1 MINFSLNEL
10 KLIAKSR
17 RTKGYKN
24 MPRERLLNALNES
37 ESVQSENNFDNARI
51 RKIDRSIYEDY
62 YKPIRTSSA
71 FNSNYIEYESKGG
84 KDKVLS
90 TKEYLIITRP
100 YLSDIIMEIQ

>member
-1 MINFSLNEL
+1 MS
-10 KLIAKSR
+10 
-17 RTKGYKN
+17 
-24 MPRERLLNALNES
+24 RERLLNALNES

-51 RKIDRSIYEDY
+51 RKIDLSIDEDY

-71 FNSNYIEYESKGG
+71 FNCNYIEYESKGG

-90 TKEYLIITRP
+90 TKEYLIVTRP

>member
-1 MINFSLNEL
+1 
-10 KLIAKSR
+10 
-17 RTKGYKN
+17 
-24 MPRERLLNALNES
+24 MPRERLLNAFNES
-37 ESVQSENNFDNARI
+37 ESVQSESNFDNARI
-51 RKIDRSIYEDY
+51 RKIDLSIYEDYY

-90 TKEYLIITRP
+90 TKEYLIVIRP

>member
-1 MINFSLNEL
+1 
-10 KLIAKSR
+10 
-17 RTKGYKN
+17 
-24 MPRERLLNALNES
+24 MPRERLLNAFNES

-51 RKIDRSIYEDY
+51 RKIDLSFYEDYY

-90 TKEYLIITRP
+90 TKEYLIVIRP

>member
-1 MINFSLNEL
+1 
-10 KLIAKSR
+10 
-17 RTKGYKN
+17 
-24 MPRERLLNALNES
+24 MPRERLLNAFNES
-37 ESVQSENNFDNARI
+37 ELVQSESNFDNARI
-51 RKIDRSIYEDY
+51 RKIDLS
-62 YKPIRTSSA
+62 IRTSSA